1 MGVTS
6 NLERYRHLAHL
17 GAGGMSSV
25 ELAEDTLLGRQ
36 VALKR
41 MHRDDIRSNSRLRRE
56 ALVGASL
63 THPNLVSIFDIFTT
77 ANDDEVIVMEYVEG
91 ETLAQRLRREGKP
104 DLPTAMRILTG
115 VASALDAI
123 HAERIVHRDVKPG
136 NILLGHDGSVKLA
149 DLGIAAVADRTR
161 LTTDGAV
168 IGTFSYMAPEQLE
181 GAAATP
187 AVDIY
192 ALAAVAFEVLSGKR
206 ARTEPNPVALA
217 HAISTQSPPD
227 LRTAWPEAPAAAA
240 DVLTRGMSRD
250 PGRRPRSAGELVG
263 RLQAALQPKTTAPI
277 FPPPQ
282 RPQRR
287 ASAVAPVAI
296 PAPMAA
302 RPEPPASAGSPRNGV
317 AGARPAASGAR
328 VSPQASPRAIRPRPE
343 AAGRSAARIPRR
355 AALAPPSSPSTP
367 TSSRGRVLAL
377 AGLGLAAVVAVV
389 VVAASSGGSPRA
401 SNTAG
406 AIRPPARHHVK
417 HAGAAGTG
425 TGAAAGSG
433 QPAAPASSGSATA
446 ANSSGFAGTPTS
458 TGSAGGSSTAT
469 TGAGSPVG
477 AVETFYHLAAAHQ
490 YSAAWAL
497 ADPNFRNQLQGYQSF
512 ANGQAADRSI
522 TFTGAS
528 VTNQSADSATVYV
541 RTTSVRS
548 TGTQHCFGPVNLVRS
563 SSGWSLDH
571 IDINCT

>member
-1 MGVTS
+1 VGVTS

-25 ELAEDTLLGRQ
+25 ELAEDTLLGRP

-77 ANDDEVIVMEYVEG
+77 PNDDEVIVMEYVEG

-123 HAERIVHRDVKPG
+123 HAQRIVHRDVKPG
-136 NILLGHDGSVKLA
+136 NILLGRDGSVKLA

-181 GAAATP
+181 GAPATP

-227 LRTAWPEAPAAAA
+227 LRTAWPEAPAAVA

-263 RLQAALQPKTTAPI
+263 RLQAALEPMTTAPI
-277 FPPPQ
+277 VPPSR
-282 RPQRR
+282 RPHRR
-287 ASAVAPVAI
+287 ASALPPVAI

-302 RPEPPASAGSPRNGV
+302 RPGPHAPAASPRNGV
-317 AGARPAASGAR
+317 AGAR
-328 VSPQASPRAIRPRPE
+328 IRPRPE
-343 AAGRSAARIPRR
+343 AAGGSATQAPRR
-355 AALAPPSSPSTP
+355 AALAPTPSPSTP
-367 TSSRGRVLAL
+367 TRSRGRVLAV
-377 AGLGLAAVVAVV
+377 AGLGLAAVVAVA
-389 VVAASSGGSPRA
+389 VVAANSGGSPRA

-406 AIRPPARHHVK
+406 AIRPPARHHAAN
-417 HAGAAGTG
+417 HASVVGTG

-433 QPAAPASSGSATA
+433 QPAAQASSGSAAA
-446 ANSSGFAGTPTS
+446 ANASGFAGTPAS
-458 TGSAGGSSTAT
+458 TGSAGASSTT
-469 TGAGSPVG
+469 PTGAGSPVG
-477 AVETFYHLAAAHQ
+477 AVESFYHLAAAHQ

-528 VTNQSADSATVYV
+528 VTNQSADSATVYI

-563 SSGWSLDH
+563 SSGWLLDH